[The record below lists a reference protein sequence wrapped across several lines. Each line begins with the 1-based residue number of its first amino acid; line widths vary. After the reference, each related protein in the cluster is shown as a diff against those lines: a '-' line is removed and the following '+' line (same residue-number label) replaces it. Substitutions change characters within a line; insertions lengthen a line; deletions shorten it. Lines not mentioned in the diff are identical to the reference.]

1 MAHDSVGSN
10 VSLLHEKM
18 KTGGRTELLHPRG
31 LNEQP
36 SHAQILDAGQIA
48 ISISDSVPPSPSTF
62 AALRAGRTTP
72 SVDHRS
78 MYYVAVRTIT
88 VE

>member
-31 LNEQP
+31 LNEQT

-48 ISISDSVPPSPSTF
+48 ISI
-62 AALRAGRTTP
+62 AL
-72 SVDHRS
+72 